1 MSVFIVPITRLAP
14 ANVQSE
20 QMGAAKSITDELPF
34 ADVLKDAMSEYRQ
47 AQEASEADA
56 RTLATGSVENLADVM
71 INSLR
76 LSTAIELTT
85 QITSRAVS
93 SYKEIMQMQV

>member
-1 MSVFIVPITRLAP
+1 MFIVPITSQLAP
-14 ANVQSE
+14 ARVQPE
-20 QMGAAKSITDELPF
+20 QTGAAKSVTDGLPF
-34 ADVLKDAMSEYRQ
+34 ADVLKEAMSEYRQ
-47 AQEASEADA
+47 AQEASQADA